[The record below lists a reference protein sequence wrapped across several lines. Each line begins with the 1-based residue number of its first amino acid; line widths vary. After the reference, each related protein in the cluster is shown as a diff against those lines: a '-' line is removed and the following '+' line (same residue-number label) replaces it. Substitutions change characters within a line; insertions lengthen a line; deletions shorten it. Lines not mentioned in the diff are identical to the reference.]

1 MHGTNTLREKC
12 IAAVG
17 SMTAAIKA
25 QRTLSL
31 NGISSEI
38 VALDPGRTRRGCAY
52 GVEFLAEDERAVRA
66 TLRGGNVSVSEYIR

>member
-52 GVEFLAEDERAVRA
+52 GVEFEDERAVRA